1 VDLYKS
7 IDKKTSGVTIKRL
20 VKESFTCMLNQLIR
34 DFMFKKDFF
43 DFLQIIKRSSDD
55 SEIKK
60 KYLFMVKKYH
70 PDTAPNGFESIY
82 NEYMILINKAY
93 SKDKTNVKEITFDEK
108 NTNNIYVFYDYY
120 GREKKYKNFLEYV
133 FHLGQEEYNT
143 GLLILSSG
151 TYEDC
156 YLNKQQKF
164 NVNDTKNIYDAIQ
177 YLCNSAKCFSYIIEN
192 CPNYIFIEDAKE
204 LFQKVVKLNNNLSN
218 KLNYV

>member
-1 VDLYKS
+1 
-7 IDKKTSGVTIKRL
+7 
-20 VKESFTCMLNQLIR
+20 
-34 DFMFKKDFF
+34 
-43 DFLQIIKRSSDD
+43 
-55 SEIKK
+55 
-60 KYLFMVKKYH
+60 
-70 PDTAPNGFESIY
+70 
-82 NEYMILINKAY
+82 
-93 SKDKTNVKEITFDEK
+93 
-108 NTNNIYVFYDYY
+108 
-120 GREKKYKNFLEYV
+120 LEYV

-177 YLCNSAKCFSYIIEN
+177 HLCNSAKCFSYIIEN